1 MRTKTLLLFAAVL
14 TLFSNTA
21 SSQFNV
27 RYRPTDVVTW
37 SDSVRLTWKNFRVST
52 SDEIGAKSIT
62 HVILDVI
69 PFERKEGNTVF
80 SDCIATV
87 NLVRSKSPYDPIKCD
102 KWDLRYSQ
110 LIFDIA
116 ELSLRDVLTE
126 DLTNPSTEYRYDT
139 NFDRLYNAR
148 LKALKLCTADGQDS
162 AAFLSLEKEVHD
174 RLAATPKHSIYS
186 YLNNNFID
194 SITNA
199 SSVLD
204 FHIGYANANVLGSH
218 RGDFK
223 SFHGMNW
230 GFSLHRKKFRYDLD
244 WEMYEGKFLKESLWY
259 DPELDYTWTANE
271 KVMLL
276 VIKCGLGYSFLTA
289 NHRFRITPNAGFSFS
304 DLSQSFTP
312 QNEDPKTDKEKSSSL
327 PGGAG
332 GYCGVDFDWIIRQHV
347 TPMDMYAHTLRFK
360 VFGLYNGHPLLNGPW
375 TLNLGLSYVLTDKT
389 LFRTR

>member
-52 SDEIGAKSIT
+52 SDEIGVKSIT

-148 LKALKLCTADGQDS
+148 LNALKLCTADGQDS
-162 AAFLSLEKEVHD
+162 AAFISMEKEVHE
-174 RLAATPKHSIYS
+174 RLAATPKPSIYS

-194 SITNA
+194 SITNT
-199 SSVLD
+199 SSVFD
-204 FHIGYANANVLGSH
+204 CHIGYANANVLGPHSS
-218 RGDFK
+218 DFK
-223 SFHGMNW
+223 SFHGFNW
-230 GFSLHRKKFRYDLD
+230 GFSLHHKKFRYDLD
-244 WEMYEGKFLKESLWY
+244 SEIYEGKFLKESLWY

-271 KVMLL
+271 EVMML
-276 VIKCGLGYSFLTA
+276 VIKCGLGYSFMTA
-289 NHRFRITPNAGFSFS
+289 NHRFRITPNAGFSVS
-304 DLSQSFTP
+304 QLSQSTRSL
-312 QNEDPKTDKEKSSSL
+312 NESKKTGNEQSSYM

-332 GYCGVDFDWIIRQHV
+332 GYCGVDFDWKFRTHV
-347 TPMDMYAHTLRFK
+347 LPQEMITHALRFK
-360 VFGLYNGHPLLNGPW
+360 VYGVYNGHPLLNGPW
-375 TLNLGLSYVLTDKT
+375 TLNMGLSYVFTDKT
-389 LFRTR
+389 LFRIR

>member
-1 MRTKTLLLFAAVL
+1 MRTKTLLLFATVL

-21 SSQFNV
+21 SSQFKV

-37 SDSVRLTWKNFRVST
+37 SDSVRLTWKNFRVSS
-52 SDEIGAKSIT
+52 SDEIGVKSIT

-69 PFERKEGNTVF
+69 PFNRKEGNTVF

-148 LKALKLCTADGQDS
+148 FNALKLCTADGKDS
-162 AAFLSLEKEVHD
+162 AAFISLEKEVSEK
-174 RLAATPKHSIYS
+174 LAATPKPSVYS
-186 YLNNNFID
+186 YLNNDLID
-194 SITNA
+194 SIESA
-199 SSVLD
+199 STVLD
-204 FHIGYANANVLGSH
+204 FHIGYANANILGSH
-218 RGDFK
+218 SNDFT
-223 SFHGMNW
+223 SFHGW
-230 GFSLHRKKFRYDLD
+230 SVGLSLHHKKFRYDLD
-244 WEMYEGKFLKESLWY
+244 MEAYDGKLLKGGLWH
-259 DPELDYTWTANE
+259 DPEMDYTWTANE
-271 KVMLL
+271 KVFMFDFRL
-276 VIKCGLGYSFLTA
+276 GLGYSFLTA

-304 DLSQSFTP
+304 DLSQSFSP
-312 QNEDPKTDKEKSSSL
+312 QNEAPKTDKEKSSSL

-347 TPMDMYAHTLRFK
+347 TPMEMFAHTLRFK

-375 TLNLGLSYVLTDKT
+375 TLNLGLSYVFTDT
-389 LFRTR
+389 AVFRIR

>member
-1 MRTKTLLLFAAVL
+1 MRTKTLLLFATVL

-37 SDSVRLTWKNFRVST
+37 SDSVRLSWKNFRVST

-69 PFERKEGNTVF
+69 PFKRTEGSTIF

-126 DLTNPSTEYRYDT
+126 NLTNPSNGYRYDT

-148 LKALKLCTADGQDS
+148 LNALKLCTADGQDS
-162 AAFLSLEKEVHD
+162 AAFLSMEKEVRE
-174 RLAATPKHSIYS
+174 RLAATPKPSIYS
-186 YLNNNFID
+186 YLNNDLID
-194 SITNA
+194 SITNT

-204 FHIGYANANVLGSH
+204 FHLGYANANVLGPHSS
-218 RGDFK
+218 DFK
-223 SFHGMNW
+223 SFHGMSW
-230 GFSLHRKKFRYDLD
+230 GFSLHHKKFRYDLD
-244 WEMYEGKFLKESLWY
+244 WEMYDGKLLKESLWH

-271 KVMLL
+271 KVMML
-276 VIKCGLGYSFLTA
+276 VIKLGLGYSFLTA
-289 NHRFRITPNAGFSFS
+289 NHRFRITPNAGFSVS
-304 DLSQSFTP
+304 QLSQSTSSL
-312 QNEDPKTDKEKSSSL
+312 NESKKTGNEQSSYL
-327 PGGAG
+327 PGGTG
-332 GYCGVDFDWIIRQHV
+332 GYCGVDVDWRFRTHV
-347 TPMDMYAHTLRFK
+347 LPQEMLAHALRFK
-360 VFGLYNGHPLLNGPW
+360 VYGVYNGHPLLGGPW

-389 LFRTR
+389 LFRAR